1 MTNENLLTELPYNF
15 HDLRVQSVPFPS
27 ILETEIEWRH
37 LMSFKTVVKL
47 AVGAAAVCAGAL
59 AYRKLKDKKEPVTV
73 WDDEPEKK
81 EPEKNEQGN
90 VVVHVD
96 IPGILTEI
104 SVKPGDHVNKG
115 DTLALIGNNLPVE
128 APAAGTVLEV
138 KAETNRMVSADDD
151 IMTIQAE

>member
-1 MTNENLLTELPYNF
+1 MCSS
-15 HDLRVQSVPFPS
+15 DL
-27 ILETEIEWRH
+27 
-37 LMSFKTVVKL
+37 
-47 AVGAAAVCAGAL
+47 
-59 AYRKLKDKKEPVTV
+59 
-73 WDDEPEKK
+73 
-81 EPEKNEQGN
+81 KNEQGN

-138 KAETNRMVSADDD
+138 KAETNRMVSTDDD